1 MIGQARTRAERLCDE
16 IAQAILS
23 GDLGPGERLDEHGLA
38 QRYAVSRTPVREAL
52 KQLAGIE
59 LVELR
64 PHRGA
69 VVAELHQTR
78 IGELFEAL
86 AEAEAVCA
94 RLAAIK
100 MSALERERLEAL
112 HATCTAALSAR
123 DQEAIPVTNRALH
136 EAIHAG
142 AHNAFLADQVQAL
155 RRRLMPFSRAQFRL
169 AERPGQSAREHEAV
183 MAAIRRRHGEA
194 AADVMRRHIMAVG
207 HAWQAWAADA
217 DAQPRAVAAK

>member
-1 MIGQARTRAERLCDE
+1 MSGQARTRAERLRDE

-38 QRYAVSRTPVREAL
+38 QRFAVSRTPVREAL

-69 VVAELHQTR
+69 VVAELHAAR

-112 HATCTAALSAR
+112 HATCTAALTAG
-123 DQEAIPVTNRALH
+123 DQDAIPAANRALH
-136 EAIHAG
+136 EAIYAG
-142 AHNAFLADQVQAL
+142 AHNAFLADGVLGL

-169 AERPGQSAREHEAV
+169 AERPEQSAREHEAV
-183 MAAIRRRHGEA
+183 LAAIRRRDGEA
-194 AADVMRRHIMAVG
+194 AAELMRRHILSVG
-207 HAWQAWAADA
+207 HAWQAWAAGA
-217 DAQPRAVAAK
+217 DPQARAAAR

>member
-1 MIGQARTRAERLCDE
+1 MIGPARSRAERLRDE

-23 GDLGPGERLDEHGLA
+23 GDLCPGERLDEHGLA

-52 KQLAGIE
+52 KQLAGID

-69 VVAELHQTR
+69 VVAELHQSR

-100 MSALERERLEAL
+100 MSGFERERLEVL
-112 HATCTAALSAR
+112 HATCTGALTGG
-123 DQEAIPVTNRALH
+123 DQEAIPTTNRALH
-136 EAIHAG
+136 EAIYAG
-142 AHNAFLADQVQAL
+142 AHNAFLADCVQGL

-169 AERPGQSAREHEAV
+169 AERPLQSAREHEQV
-183 MAAIRRRHGEA
+183 MAAIRRRDGEG
-194 AADVMRRHIMAVG
+194 AADVMRRHILAVG
-207 HAWQAWAADA
+207 HAWQAWAADSE
-217 DAQPRAVAAK
+217 AQVAAVAAK